1 MHFEPFVVTFVTGFL
16 LQRATGDVPTF
27 RILAP
32 PFVCP
37 KDKNAIIDHPDNTV
51 ITLQTDA
58 VSNMKFT
65 WTVRWEPLV
74 APIQRFVLALWRT
87 VHKLEKKLNSLQA
100 EPGVYVI
107 DNSELLS
114 GVNYIFNVTASFPDS
129 DEVMDKSFNI
139 DNIQGNQKF
148 LIEGRS
154 NMFSVVLVGGQMTYT
169 DLDYMLEAQITT
181 CFKTQDYYFMWS
193 VTSEDSSVDISD
205 VKGSRLEINA
215 YSLTPGLAYNI
226 LCKVFKHSNGEFIT
240 ETTLPFRVLHREVNV
255 NFNIDV
261 LVISIGKAFT
271 IQTDLKNIDYL
282 QNELEVDL
290 IPKVINEGNIV
301 NLNANISNVTPG
313 CSVIWCFM
321 HDESIVPTNTYESNI
336 CTENEHG
343 IPISDPINF
352 YSFEENFLSELTDY
366 SNETRW
372 KSVEA
377 NLQAATGTS
386 RVVVKCECNEI
397 DNCTTKGTVYADVKL
412 IVNEKPDAG
421 HVLIAPET
429 GTAMETM
436 FRISTLAVVNL
447 NRPLRYTFY
456 CDLAIN
462 ESLTLGTYQEHLA
475 IETLLP
481 YKDGGTSIWVEVC
494 DSLRACAFGPPR
506 LIHLAPGDAR
516 TLDALIED
524 LQALVLRCE
533 IGLLKRLVSS
543 AIITYINAD
552 QTDANVKFTT
562 ALLKNLQDVDQ
573 NCTERHNDR
582 YISLL
587 YWLANVGIDTT
598 GLE

>member
-1 MHFEPFVVTFVTGFL
+1 M
-16 LQRATGDVPTF
+16 TGDVPTF

-37 KDKNAIIDHPDNTV
+37 KDKNAVIDLPDNTV

-74 APIQRFVLALWRT
+74 APTQHYVLTLWRT

-154 NMFSVVLVGGQMTYT
+154 NMFSVLLVGGQMTYT

-226 LCKVFKHSNGEFIT
+226 LCKVLKHSNGEIIT

-282 QNELEVDL
+282 QNELQLTWQCLLDNEQFEDFEIYETDTLIFPSGLPTLGEYSVSVTVTVLGNSMTVSTARIIAVESQLPVDL

-336 CTENEHG
+336 CTENE
-343 IPISDPINF
+343 
-352 YSFEENFLSELTDY
+352 
-366 SNETRW
+366 
-372 KSVEA
+372 
-377 NLQAATGTS
+377 
-386 RVVVKCECNEI
+386 
-397 DNCTTKGTVYADVKL
+397 
-412 IVNEKPDAG
+412 
-421 HVLIAPET
+421 IAPET

-494 DSLRACAFGPPR
+494 DSLRTCAFGPPS
-506 LIHLAPGDAR
+506 IIYLAPGDAR